1 MVWYNDCVDDE
12 LNCTTDILPLL
23 SISWDTAFAGLD
35 PYVLTPPLHIE
46 CSLDSFNVEI
56 SLPNIPYKLSAGVQ
70 VFFDPASYGVL
81 EGNQVTLT
89 IGKTDD
95 ITATPVNL
103 TLFTAGGT
111 ATGSATLLLLVL
123 VRSKNDTC
131 LAYIGIIGWLDI
143 SLSLSPSSWCGL

>member
-1 MVWYNDCVDDE
+1 M
-12 LNCTTDILPLL
+12 NCTTDTLPLL

-70 VFFDPASYGVL
+70 VMFDPASYIVL

-89 IGKTDD
+89 IVKTGEFTS
-95 ITATPVNL
+95 IPVNV

-111 ATGSATLLLLVL
+111 AAGSATQ
-123 VRSKNDTC
+123 
-131 LAYIGIIGWLDI
+131 Y
-143 SLSLSPSSWCGL
+143 WCCD